1 MLLSEL
7 QICNASATV
16 TLFLRATLL
25 IDCIH
30 ASNSKVGQDQNLS
43 VVEVISSFRKIP
55 KRGGFTLGGSKILT
69 IQNTL
74 ITLKHH

>member
-25 IDCIH
+25 IDRIH

-43 VVEVISSFRKIP
+43 AVEVISSFRKTP
-55 KRGGFTLGGSKILT
+55 KGGGFTLGSIKIMILT

-74 ITLKHH
+74 ITS